1 MQYSKAADLLIDATI
16 AMHSSGKPLMRR
28 VIPADEDVKLWDHYP
43 ADDAISPR
51 TRARYF
57 YHCHPPAERGIDE
70 HGHFH
75 LFVPKTAIKKPARMR
90 PLSSPVDL
98 TGPRADV
105 VHLAALSISAEGLPV
120 ELFTVNRWVTD
131 EWLYGADDIMAILP
145 RFDLTGAGGDE
156 LVNQWLT
163 AIVTLAQ
170 PMIEQLL
177 RERDDLLRAAG
188 WPGEDRSIEITSRA
202 PLDLQS
208 LVDAAA

>member
-1 MQYSKAADLLIDATI
+1 MRYSKTARSLIEATI
-16 AMHSSGKPLMRR
+16 AMHESGVPLMRR
-28 VIPADEDVKLWDHYP
+28 VIPVDEEVAIWTHYP
-43 ADDAISPR
+43 ENDAVSPKSR
-51 TRARYF
+51 SRYF

-75 LFVPKTAIKKPARMR
+75 LFIPKKAIGKPARSQ
-90 PLSSPVDL
+90 PLSIPVDL

-131 EWLYGADDIMAILP
+131 EWLYSADDIMAVLP
-145 RFDLTGAGGDE
+145 RFDLTGAGGDD

-163 AIVTLAQ
+163 AIVALAR
-170 PMIEQLL
+170 PMIEKLL
-177 RERDDLLRAAG
+177 RERDDVLSAAG

-208 LVDAAA
+208 LVDASA